1 MKILFR
7 GRSNDIWYYGDLVH
21 KGCRP
26 QIIGCTPFE
35 YRQRTVI
42 INKKV
47 DVESGTVGQ
56 YSGIK
61 DQRGNMIFDGDI
73 IKYEHEYESII
84 YICVVKY
91 GRYEQD
97 GSGGEYGASDCLGWY
112 VEAKRMI
119 MPDWM
124 YDDDAEYYPPEY
136 EFQRGLLE
144 VYKSCEVIGNIYDNK
159 ELMGN
164 DGLGVNCRTKQA
176 ST

>member
-1 MKILFR
+1 MASLSEIVAFAFGFLLVA
-7 GRSNDIWYYGDLVH
+7 YYQ
-21 KGCRP
+21 KSK
-26 QIIGCTPFE
+26 
-35 YRQRTVI
+35 I

-47 DVESGTVGQ
+47 EVEKDTVGQ

-61 DQRGNMIFDGDI
+61 DQYGSMIFDGDI
-73 IKYEHEYESII
+73 IKYEHDYEGII

-91 GRYEQD
+91 GKYEQD
-97 GSGGEYGASDCLGWY
+97 GSGGEYSPSDCLGWY

-124 YDDDAEYYPPEY
+124 DEDDAEYYPPEY

-144 VYKSCEVIGNIYDNK
+144 VRKSCEVIGNIFNDK
-159 ELMGN
+159 ELIGD
-164 DGLGVNCRTKQA
+164 DGLGIDCRTKQA